1 LQGLVLPLLLFLKK
15 QKSLVKAIN
24 FWYWYYQ
31 KGEIKLREVFRMITV
46 PAHKVRQFG
55 VDFYQTS
62 FTSGDIQ
69 KLVKFEVLNYLPLEE
84 GGKRR
89 KTTKT
94 SAINWEM
101 LEKRIGQ
108 NEAAFQRPMIRK
120 KIRELVQYYSDCQEA
135 QNLPAIP
142 GAVIMITEKKLAF
155 SPIGKNPNLG
165 LLQIPEEPGIL
176 RCLDGQHRL
185 LALSAQTEKV
195 VDIDVP
201 AILFD
206 TLDPRQTVELFVTIN
221 AKHTRLNPSH
231 LISLAGRRL
240 YTDHYQA
247 LAHDIIRQLNEEEDS
262 PLQGDIKILGVGKG
276 RVSQASL
283 ADEMVDLF
291 SNIEKIGGKERFEAF
306 EQNGRRYF
314 RNYFKAILALFP
326 KAWAGRK
333 YSIKTGAALRA
344 FIRVS
349 PDVMAR
355 SKELKNDPFD
365 YFGIREAIKPWA
377 ERIGEGRFETEGEW
391 RNKLAGG
398 TRGTVE
404 FLSRELRDALR
415 SG

>member
-1 LQGLVLPLLLFLKK
+1 
-15 QKSLVKAIN
+15 
-24 FWYWYYQ
+24 
-31 KGEIKLREVFRMITV
+31 MITV

-55 VDFYQTS
+55 VEFYQTS

-69 KLVKFEVLNYLPLEE
+69 KLVKFEVLNYSAIEE
-84 GGKRR
+84 GEKRR
-89 KTTKT
+89 KPTKT

-108 NEAAFQRPMIRK
+108 SEAAFQRPMIRK
-120 KIRELVQYYSDCQEA
+120 KIRELVQYYSHCQEA

-142 GAVIMITEKKLAF
+142 GAVIMITEKRLNF
-155 SPIGKNPNLG
+155 SPIGKNTNLG
-165 LLQIPEEPGIL
+165 MLQIPEEPGIL

-185 LALSAQTEKV
+185 LALSAPTDKNVE
-195 VDIDVP
+195 IDVP
-201 AILFD
+201 AVLFD

-231 LISLAGRRL
+231 LISLSGRRL
-240 YTDHYQA
+240 YADPYQA
-247 LAHDIIRQLNEEEDS
+247 LAHDIIRQLNEEESS
-262 PLQGDIKILGVGKG
+262 PLRREIKILGVGKG

-291 SNIEKIGGKERFEAF
+291 SNIEKIGGTRRFKEFEENGKRFF
-306 EQNGRRYF
+306 L
-314 RNYFKAILALFP
+314 NYFKAILALFSR
-326 KAWAGRK
+326 AWAGRK

-349 PDVMAR
+349 PDVMSR

-365 YFGIREAIKPWA
+365 YFGIREAIKPWG
-377 ERIGEGRFETEGEW
+377 ERIGDERFETDGEW
-391 RNKLAGG
+391 RKKLAGG

-404 FLSRELRDALR
+404 LLSRELRDAMKPL
-415 SG
+415 

>member
-1 LQGLVLPLLLFLKK
+1 
-15 QKSLVKAIN
+15 
-24 FWYWYYQ
+24 
-31 KGEIKLREVFRMITV
+31 MITV

-55 VDFYQTS
+55 VEFYQTS

-69 KLVKFEVLNYLPLEE
+69 KLVKFEVLNYSTLEE
-84 GGKRR
+84 GEKRR
-89 KTTKT
+89 KTVKT

-101 LEKRIGQ
+101 LEKRIGRS
-108 NEAAFQRPMIRK
+108 EAAFQRPMIRK
-120 KIRELVQYYSDCQEA
+120 KIRELVQYYLDCQEA

-142 GAVIMITEKKLAF
+142 GAVIMITERRLTF

-165 LLQIPEEPGIL
+165 MLQIPEEPGIL

-185 LALSAQTEKV
+185 LALSAQAEKNLE
-195 VDIDVP
+195 IDVP
-201 AILFD
+201 AVLFD

-240 YTDHYQA
+240 YADPYQA
-247 LAHDIIRQLNEEEDS
+247 LAHDIIRRLNEEEGS
-262 PLQGDIKILGVGKG
+262 PLQGEIKILGVGKG

-291 SNIEKIGGKERFEAF
+291 GNIEKIGGTNRFKDF
-306 EQNGRRYF
+306 EQNGKRF
-314 RNYFKAILALFP
+314 FLNYFKAIQMLFP
-326 KAWAGRK
+326 KAWVGRK

-355 SKELKNDPFD
+355 SRELKKDPFD
-365 YFGIREAIKPWA
+365 HFGIREAIKPWA
-377 ERIGEGRFETEGEW
+377 ERIGEVRFETDGEW
-391 RNKLAGG
+391 RKKLAGG

-404 FLSRELRDALR
+404 LLGRELRDAMKVV
-415 SG
+415 

>member
-1 LQGLVLPLLLFLKK
+1 
-15 QKSLVKAIN
+15 
-24 FWYWYYQ
+24 
-31 KGEIKLREVFRMITV
+31 MITV

-55 VDFYQTS
+55 VEFYQTS

-69 KLVKFEVLNYLPLEE
+69 KLVKFEVLNYPTTEE
-84 GGKRR
+84 REKPR
-89 KTTKT
+89 KTSKT

-101 LEKRIGQ
+101 LEKRIGRS
-108 NEAAFQRPMIRK
+108 EAAFQRPMIRK
-120 KIRELVQYYSDCQEA
+120 KIRELLQYYSDCREA

-142 GAVIMITEKKLAF
+142 GAVIMITERRLTF

-165 LLQIPEEPGIL
+165 MLQIPEEPGIL

-185 LALSAQTEKV
+185 LALSAQAEKDLEV
-195 VDIDVP
+195 DVP
-201 AILFD
+201 AVLFD

-240 YTDHYQA
+240 YADSYQA
-247 LAHDIIRQLNEEEDS
+247 LAHDIIRNLNEEEGS
-262 PLQGDIKILGVGKG
+262 PLHGEIKILGVGKG

-291 SNIEKIGGKERFEAF
+291 GNIEKIGGTSRFKEF
-306 EQNGRRYF
+306 EQNGKRF
-314 RNYFKAILALFP
+314 FLNYFKAILVLFP

-355 SKELKNDPFD
+355 SKELKNDSFD
-365 YFGIREAIKPWA
+365 YFGIREAIKPWG
-377 ERIGEGRFETEGEW
+377 ERIGEGRFETDGEW
-391 RNKLAGG
+391 RKKLAGG

-404 FLSRELRDALR
+404 LLTRELRDAMKAV
-415 SG
+415 

>member
-1 LQGLVLPLLLFLKK
+1 
-15 QKSLVKAIN
+15 
-24 FWYWYYQ
+24 
-31 KGEIKLREVFRMITV
+31 MITV

-62 FTSGDIQ
+62 FTSGDVQ
-69 KLVKFEVLNYLPLEE
+69 KLVKFEVLSYSGAEE
-84 GGKRR
+84 ERNK
-89 KTTKT
+89 KKSVKT

-108 NEAAFQRPMIRK
+108 SEAAFQRPMIRK
-120 KIRELVQYYSDCQEA
+120 KIRELVQYYLDCKES

-142 GAVIMITEKKLAF
+142 GAVIMITEKKLSF

-165 LLQIPEEPGIL
+165 MLQIPEEPGIL

-185 LALSAQTEKV
+185 LALSAQMETDLE
-195 VDIDVP
+195 IDVP
-201 AILFD
+201 AVLFD
-206 TLDPRQTVELFVTIN
+206 TLDARQTVELFVTIN

-240 YTDHYQA
+240 YADSYQA
-247 LAHDIIRQLNEEEDS
+247 LAHDIIRTLNEEESS
-262 PLQGDIKILGVGKG
+262 PLYREIKILGVGKG

-283 ADEMVDLF
+283 AEEMVDLF
-291 SNIEKIGGKERFEAF
+291 GNIEKLGGANRFKEF
-306 EQNGRRYF
+306 EQNGKRF
-314 RNYFKAILALFP
+314 FLNYFKAILAIFP

-355 SKELKNDPFD
+355 SKELKKDSFD
-365 YFGIREAIKPWA
+365 YFGIREAIKPWGD
-377 ERIGEGRFETEGEW
+377 RIGETRFETDGEW
-391 RNKLAGG
+391 KQKLAGG
-398 TRGTVE
+398 TRGTVD
-404 FLSRELRDALR
+404 LLARELRDAIKTL
-415 SG
+415 

>member
-1 LQGLVLPLLLFLKK
+1 
-15 QKSLVKAIN
+15 
-24 FWYWYYQ
+24 
-31 KGEIKLREVFRMITV
+31 MITV

-69 KLVKFEVLNYLPLEE
+69 KLVQFEVLSYSGAEE
-84 GGKRR
+84 ETKKR
-89 KTTKT
+89 KPTKT

-108 NEAAFQRPMIRK
+108 SEAAFQRPMIRK
-120 KIRELVQYYSDCQEA
+120 KIRELVQYYLDCKES

-142 GAVIMITEKKLAF
+142 GAVIMITEKKLSF

-165 LLQIPEEPGIL
+165 MLQIPEEPGIL

-185 LALSAQTEKV
+185 LALSAQMETDLE
-195 VDIDVP
+195 IDVP
-201 AILFD
+201 AVLFD
-206 TLDPRQTVELFVTIN
+206 TLDARQTVELFVTIN

-240 YTDHYQA
+240 YADSYQA
-247 LAHDIIRQLNEEEDS
+247 LAHDIIRALNEEESS
-262 PLQGDIKILGVGKG
+262 PLYREIKILGVGKG

-283 ADEMVDLF
+283 AEEMVDLF
-291 SNIEKIGGKERFEAF
+291 GNIEKLGGANRFKEF
-306 EQNGRRYF
+306 EQNGKRF
-314 RNYFKAILALFP
+314 FLNYFKAILAIFP

-355 SKELKNDPFD
+355 SKELKKDSFD
-365 YFGIREAIKPWA
+365 YFGIREAIKPWGD
-377 ERIGEGRFETEGEW
+377 RVGETRFETDGEW
-391 RNKLAGG
+391 KQKLAGG
-398 TRGTVE
+398 TRGTVD
-404 FLSRELRDALR
+404 LLARELRDGMKPL
-415 SG
+415 

>member
-1 LQGLVLPLLLFLKK
+1 
-15 QKSLVKAIN
+15 
-24 FWYWYYQ
+24 
-31 KGEIKLREVFRMITV
+31 MITV

-69 KLVKFEVLNYLPLEE
+69 KLVKFEVLSYSGAEE
-84 GGKRR
+84 EKLKR
-89 KTTKT
+89 KLAKA

-108 NEAAFQRPMIRK
+108 SEAAFQRPMIRK
-120 KIRELVQYYSDCQEA
+120 KIRELVQYYLDCKES

-142 GAVIMITEKKLAF
+142 GAVIMITEKKLSF
-155 SPIGKNPNLG
+155 SPIGKKPNLG
-165 LLQIPEEPGIL
+165 MLQIPEEPGIL

-185 LALSAQTEKV
+185 LALSAQMETDLE
-195 VDIDVP
+195 IDVP
-201 AILFD
+201 AVLFD
-206 TLDPRQTVELFVTIN
+206 TLDARQTVELFVTIN

-240 YTDHYQA
+240 YADPYQA
-247 LAHDIIRQLNEEEDS
+247 LAHDIIRTLNEEESS
-262 PLQGDIKILGVGKG
+262 PLHREIKILGVGKG

-283 ADEMVDLF
+283 AEEMVDLF
-291 SNIEKIGGKERFEAF
+291 GNIEKLGGANRFKEF
-306 EQNGRRYF
+306 EQNGKRF
-314 RNYFKAILALFP
+314 FLNYFKAILAIFP

-355 SKELKNDPFD
+355 SKELKKDSFD
-365 YFGIREAIKPWA
+365 YFGIREAIKPWGD
-377 ERIGEGRFETEGEW
+377 RIGEMRFETDGEW
-391 RNKLAGG
+391 KQKLAGG
-398 TRGTVE
+398 TRGTVD
-404 FLSRELRDALR
+404 LLARELRDAIKTA
-415 SG
+415 